1 MERVAVVFGGP
12 SPEHDISILTGLQAC
27 RALLELGAQVEALYW
42 SKSGEWFQVSPDLE
56 AASFIE
62 GVPRKADRL
71 EFLAGPGG
79 GFTGKR
85 RKLEAAVF
93 VNACHG
99 GPGEDGTLQAAF
111 DLSGLRYTGPNTAGA
126 ALTMDKLAFG
136 GVAAAAGLRSLPRAP
151 LSEGGPP
158 GFPAPYI
165 VKPRFGGSSI
175 GIEVFEGYE
184 DALARLRTSP
194 PLWRDGAV
202 IEPYLADSSDL
213 NVAVRTYPGLQ
224 LSAIEAPVRRAGDTT
239 IYSYQEKY
247 LRGEGLVSAA
257 RELPAGIPEPMEKE
271 IREAALRIASV
282 AGIRSVARIDFL
294 RRGTDVWINEVNSIP
309 GALAWYLWIEPP
321 ISLGALLA
329 DMVAEASGSHARQF
343 GTAGADGTALRAA
356 GSIANKLG

>member
-56 AASFIE
+56 AASFLE
-62 GVPRKADRL
+62 GVPRKAYRL
-71 EFLAGPGG
+71 EFVAGPGG

-85 RKLEAAVF
+85 RVLEAVI

-136 GVAAAAGLRSLPRAP
+136 GVAATAGVRSLPRAL
-151 LSEGGPP
+151 LSEGGAPP
-158 GFPAPYI
+158 FEAPYI

-194 PLWRDGAV
+194 PLWREGAV
-202 IEPYLADSSDL
+202 VEPYLADSADL

-224 LSAIEAPVRRAGDTT
+224 LSAIEAPVRGAGDTT

-247 LRGEGLVSAA
+247 LRREGLASAA
-257 RELPAGIPEPMEKE
+257 RELPADIPEPMEAE
-271 IREAALRIASV
+271 IREAAVRIASV

-294 RRGTDVWINEVNSIP
+294 RRGSEVWINEVNSIP

-329 DMVAEASGSHARQF
+329 DMVAEAAGSHARQF